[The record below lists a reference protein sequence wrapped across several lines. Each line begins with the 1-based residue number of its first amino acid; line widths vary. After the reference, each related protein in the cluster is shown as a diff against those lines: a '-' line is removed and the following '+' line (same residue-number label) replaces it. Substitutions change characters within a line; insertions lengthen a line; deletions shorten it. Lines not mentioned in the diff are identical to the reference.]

1 MSDELPQGWAECNMG
16 DVADVV
22 GGGTPD
28 SQDPECFSTGGGIP
42 WLTPADLSDN
52 RAIHV
57 ARGKRFLTKKG
68 YDSSSARL
76 VPRGTV
82 LFSSRAPIGYVA
94 VAANEI
100 STNQGFKSFV
110 CADGINPEYVY
121 FWLRYATP
129 MAEELA
135 SGTTFAEISGKN
147 AAKIPLRLAPFAEQ
161 RRIVAKLEELLGRV
175 GACQHRLAKIP
186 ALLKR
191 FRQSVLAAACSGR
204 LTADW
209 RQENPNHVASS
220 LVGEIRERRKKLW
233 VEQRKARGFSAEPAD
248 CFEPA
253 EPSNEFGFDVPE
265 SWEMC
270 SMDALT
276 TAITSGSRDWKQYY
290 KDDGPGTFVMAQ
302 NVRPLRFDRSYRLAV
317 APPGND
323 RDRARSEVLK
333 NDLLVTIVG
342 ANTGDSCRVPEE
354 LREHYVCQSVALMRP
369 VLPETSRFLEL
380 YLNSSGHGL
389 AEYKKWIY
397 GEGRP
402 HLSFDHLREMLVCL
416 PPLPEQQEIVR
427 RVESLFALADRIEA
441 RLAAAQRQAWPD
453 EALRRRLD
461 ALTPSLLA
469 RAFAGKLVP
478 QDPAD
483 EPATVLLERIKRRN
497 PKAGQR

>member
-1 MSDELPQGWAECNMG
+1 MPFVGMEQVESHTRRLLGTISSSEMKSAAFHFQAGDVLYGRLRPYLNKVLCAGFEGLCSSEFIVLPPQG
-16 DVADVV
+16 
-22 GGGTPD
+22 
-28 SQDPECFSTGGGIP
+28 SF
-42 WLTPADLSDN
+42 
-52 RAIHV
+52 
-57 ARGKRFLTKKG
+57 
-68 YDSSSARL
+68 
-76 VPRGTV
+76 VPRYLAYYLSTDGFVT
-82 LFSSRAPIGYVA
+82 F
-94 VAANEI
+94 ANQL
-100 STNQGFKSFV
+100 NQGDRPRVAFEQ
-110 CADGINPEYVY
+110 I
-121 FWLRYATP
+121 
-129 MAEELA
+129 AEH
-135 SGTTFAEISGKN
+135 EIP
-147 AAKIPLRLAPFAEQ
+147 IPPLAEQ

-175 GACQHRLAKIP
+175 DACKQRLAKIP

-191 FRQSVLAAACSGR
+191 FRQAVLAAACSGR

-209 RQENPNHVASS
+209 REENPNHVASF
-220 LVGEIRERRKKLW
+220 LVGEIMERRRELW
-233 VEQRKARGFSAEPAD
+233 IEQRKARGFSAEPAD
-248 CFEPA
+248 CSEPA
-253 EPSNEFGFDVPE
+253 EPSNEFEFDVPE
-265 SWEMC
+265 SWEKC

-290 KDDGPGTFVMAQ
+290 KDDGLGTFVMAQ

-342 ANTGDSCRVPEE
+342 ANTGDSCRVPEV

-427 RVESLFALADRIEA
+427 RVESLFGLADRIEA
-441 RLAAAQRQAWPD
+441 RLAAAQRQV
-453 EALRRRLD
+453 D

-483 EPATVLLERIKRRN
+483 EPAAALLERIKMRN
-497 PKAGQR
+497 LPAGQR